1 MKLVDVLRKECVVV
15 GAKLN
20 DKAATLREI
29 ARVAKLSPIIKDVN
43 EEEIL
48 RGLQE
53 RESLGSTGFGK
64 GIAIPHC
71 RLSSVSDFVVGLI
84 TIPAAVDFE
93 ALDGEDV
100 KLLIFIIAP
109 EKESNEHIR
118 LLSAISQILLTLGAT
133 EEILAGQTSEAI
145 IESFLRHSR
154 GGVEAAEPGGKN
166 LFHVFIQDKETF
178 RDILSVLAGVA
189 SNSLVVLDV
198 ENAGAYLS
206 KVPLFAGM
214 WRDNSRRFSRVIIA
228 VLEKGLTNETVRR
241 IESITGNLSERTDI
255 MVTVQ
260 PIFFSA
266 GSLNMMDEF

>member
-118 LLSAISQILLTLGAT
+118 LLSAISQILLTPGAT